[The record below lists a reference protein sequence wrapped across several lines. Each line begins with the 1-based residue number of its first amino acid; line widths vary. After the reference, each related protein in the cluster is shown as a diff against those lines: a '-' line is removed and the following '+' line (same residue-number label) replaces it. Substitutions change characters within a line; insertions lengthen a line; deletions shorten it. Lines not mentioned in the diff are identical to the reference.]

1 MTSHWRKGRC
11 PLTGDVARFQ
21 EAQDVQ
27 DGRWWSVCVSPRAGG
42 LFQLPAWEPDL
53 SLTDRDRANL
63 CYWIYQHNRQNG
75 LLSVTDLAERP
86 QTVHHP
92 GGLSVTSDWTAEW
105 QSRAPSLHDR
115 LLSFLQEVIR
125 QTDSEARATD
135 FAQWQQDRQ
144 PYLLAA
150 SGCVQAGELAEFW
163 DHCLRCHWLRT
174 TSSVRALTRGSY
186 WDGVTLEARMHLE
199 EQQRV
204 RGQGAQGF
212 VAMWFPSPT
221 DSAYLEMEAVGAVI
235 AEAIEAAG
243 YQPYRVD
250 KDLAHNQ
257 KLDDRIIAALRQ
269 SRFAVAD
276 FTCGPTGQR
285 GSVYYEA
292 GFAHGQDLP
301 VIFTCRRDIA
311 EHEGMAFDTRQH
323 LHLLWDPD
331 HLKGD
336 DIKHGEPSLERRLQA
351 RIEALL
357 GPGPGKTLKDQG
369 SV

>member
-1 MTSHWRKGRC
+1 M
-11 PLTGDVARFQ
+11 
-21 EAQDVQ
+21 
-27 DGRWWSVCVSPRAGG
+27 
-42 LFQLPAWEPDL
+42 
-53 SLTDRDRANL
+53 
-63 CYWIYQHNRQNG
+63 
-75 LLSVTDLAERP
+75 
-86 QTVHHP
+86 
-92 GGLSVTSDWTAEW
+92 TSDWASEW
-105 QSRAPSLHDR
+105 QSRVPSLHDR

-125 QTDSEARATD
+125 QTDSGARVTD

-163 DHCLRCHWLRT
+163 DHCLRCQWLRT

-204 RGQGAQGF
+204 RGQGSQGF

-221 DSAYLEMEAVGAVI
+221 DSAYSEMEAAGAVI

-292 GFAHGQDLP
+292 GFAQGQDLP

>member
-1 MTSHWRKGRC
+1 M
-11 PLTGDVARFQ
+11 P
-21 EAQDVQ
+21 E
-27 DGRWWSVCVSPRAGG
+27 GG
-42 LFQLPAWEPDL
+42 PDL
-53 SLTDRDRANL
+53 SLTDRERANL
-63 CYWIYQHNRQNG
+63 CYWIYQHNRQQGFLPVSNSDEKTLPVYG
-75 LLSVTDLAERP
+75 
-86 QTVHHP
+86 P
-92 GGLSVTSDWTAEW
+92 GILSVTSDWIAER
-105 QSRAPSLHDR
+105 QSRTPSMHDR

-125 QTDSEARATD
+125 QTDTKPREIGLE
-135 FAQWQQDRQ
+135 QWQQDRQ

-163 DHCLRCHWLRT
+163 DHSLRCHWLRT
-174 TSSVRALTRGSY
+174 THTVEDLTWGIF
-186 WDGVTLEARMHLE
+186 WDGVTLDARMHLE
-199 EQQRV
+199 EQEHI

-212 VAMWFPSPT
+212 VAMWFPSPM
-221 DSAYLEMEAVGAVI
+221 DPAYPEMEATGDVI
-235 AEAIEAAG
+235 AEAIKAAG
-243 YQPYRVD
+243 YQSYRVD

-269 SRFAVAD
+269 SRFVVAD

-357 GPGPGKTLKDQG
+357 GPGPGKILED
-369 SV
+369 